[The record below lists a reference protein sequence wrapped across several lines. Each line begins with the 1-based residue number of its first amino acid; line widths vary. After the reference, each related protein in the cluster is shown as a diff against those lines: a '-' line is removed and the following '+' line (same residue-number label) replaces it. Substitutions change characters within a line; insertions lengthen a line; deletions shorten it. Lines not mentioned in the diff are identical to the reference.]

1 MNLKHHDIQPHW
13 MFALDS
19 LLRNA
24 THAAISVLSP
34 GKFIHMGTTLRKVEF
49 GICRKK
55 DAIIAQLISAFALA
69 SQKVQSFYFFNQTF
83 QGSSLPL

>member
-1 MNLKHHDIQPHW
+1 

-34 GKFIHMGTTLRKVEF
+34 GELPYGNEIVLTQV
-49 GICRKK
+49 
-55 DAIIAQLISAFALA
+55 
-69 SQKVQSFYFFNQTF
+69 SQADFPILVNW
-83 QGSSLPL
+83 GSSISLLGASEVNFHFILG

>member
-1 MNLKHHDIQPHW
+1 MSLCYIKICVITRCVIKGELSICHILQVSMNLKHHDIQPHW

-34 GKFIHMGTTLRKVEF
+34 GKCTCTVKPSYI
-49 GICRKK
+49 
-55 DAIIAQLISAFALA
+55 
-69 SQKVQSFYFFNQTF
+69 
-83 QGSSLPL
+83 PPP

>member
-34 GKFIHMGTTLRKVEF
+34 GKFNHMNTIVRHPPF
-49 GICRKK
+49 CICLNK
-55 DAIIAQLISAFALA
+55 DANQLCSNCTADQHLCFRYIDR
-69 SQKVQSFYFFNQTF
+69 TI
-83 QGSSLPL
+83 